1 MRFWKKMKNK
11 ITKPEE
17 SAKLK
22 DWKNKYD
29 QAKTA
34 YDGTLKEIKV
44 WEKLYDGTPEVN
56 GSRNS
61 GQPATKVSEN
71 VRNIIYELIES
82 QIDSS
87 IPMPKVIPI
96 HKEDEELAQIIENA
110 LENEIRRLHFNEIND
125 MQERTVPITGGDFF
139 HVEWD
144 NQKGF
149 HCTIGNV
156 SVTERHPKHVIP
168 QPGITNV
175 DDLDYV
181 FIVIPSTRDA
191 VKAKYNVDVSDA
203 KNDEITDEDRKNIY
217 AQEEIISVIKCY
229 YKHDGVIGLLT
240 WCEDYVLE
248 DFDDY
253 QARRLWRCV
262 KCGRVKE
269 GDECECGS
277 KKFEQTTE
285 EEEELVEDTQIF
297 GEVLPAMTMAEEPS
311 LDPYGNPMLDE
322 LTGEPIMI
330 STERRT
336 KIPYYKPD
344 VMPIVLRKNVSKHN
358 KLLGFS
364 DVCVI
369 EDQQDAVKKLGSKMQ
384 EKLLKGGSI
393 VTLPRNAKITTTD
406 KELKVVM
413 IDNPAQSE
421 MIQVKNI
428 QADVTMDRVMLET
441 NYDWAKSTLG
451 ITDAYQGKYDASA
464 RSGTAKQYSINQ
476 AAGRLESKRVMK
488 NTAYAKLY
496 ELMFKFMLAYADQP
510 IPLSKKNSDGQYEF
524 SHFNRYDFL
533 KRDEANELYWND
545 EFLFEVDPTS
555 TIMMNR
561 EAMWNQ
567 IDLKYQAGA
576 FGQIGTPE
584 ALVALWTFLADND
597 YPNAEAM
604 KKTFQDRLAQQQQ
617 QQQMMEQ
624 LQQLQMMQ
632 QMGGM
637 PNEMP
642 QM

>member
-1 MRFWKKMKNK
+1 MRLWKRMKNK
-11 ITKPEE
+11 LMKPEE
-17 SAKLK
+17 SEKLK
-22 DWKNKYD
+22 KWKNKYND
-29 QAKTA
+29 AKNA
-34 YDGTLKEIKV
+34 YKPTLEAIKH
-44 WEKLYDGTPEVN
+44 WEKLYEGTRQVN
-56 GSRNS
+56 GNPNKS
-61 GQPATKVSEN
+61 QAVTKDAIN
-71 VRNIIYELIES
+71 VRNIVYELIES

-87 IPMPKVIPI
+87 IPMPKVVPI
-96 HKEDEELAQIIENA
+96 HQEDVELAQIIENA

-125 MQERTVPITGGDFF
+125 QQERTVPVTGGDFF
-139 HVEWD
+139 FVEWD
-144 NQKGF
+144 NQKGY

-156 SVTERHPKHVIP
+156 AVSSRHPKYVIP
-168 QPGITNV
+168 QPGIKTIEEM
-175 DDLDYV
+175 DYV
-181 FIVIPSTRDA
+181 FVVIPTTRPA
-191 VKAKYNVDVSDA
+191 VKAKYNVDVADA
-203 KNDEITDEDRKNIY
+203 KNDEYLNTDERSY
-217 AQEEIISVIKCY
+217 QEQEEIIDLVKCY

-240 WCEDYVLE
+240 WVDEYVLE
-248 DFDDY
+248 DYDDY

-262 KCGRVKE
+262 KCGRVKD

-277 KKFEQTTE
+277 KKFEETTE
-285 EEEELVEDTQIF
+285 AEEELVENTTIYG
-297 GEVLPAMTMAEEPS
+297 GEVIPAMTMGREPA

-322 LTGEPIMI
+322 MGQPIMAEVE
-330 STERRT
+330 TRT

-344 VMPIVLRKNVSKHN
+344 SMPLILRRNVSKEN

-364 DVCVI
+364 DVMVI
-369 EDQQDAVKKLGSKMQ
+369 EDQQDAIKKLGSKVQ

-393 VTLPRNAKITTTD
+393 VTLPQNLKITTTEN
-406 KELKVVM
+406 ELKVVRV
-413 IDNPAQSE
+413 DNPAQVE
-421 MIQVKNI
+421 MIQTKNI
-428 QADVTMDRVMLET
+428 QPDVTNDRAVLEE
-441 NYDWAKSTLG
+441 NYAWAKSTLG

-510 IPLSKKNSDGQYEF
+510 IPLSKRNSNGVYEF
-524 SHFNRYDFL
+524 SHFNRYEFL
-533 KRDEANELYWND
+533 KRDEAGELYWND

-561 EAMWNQ
+561 EAMWQQ
-567 IDLKYQAGA
+567 IDLKYQSGA

-584 ALVALWTFLADND
+584 ASLAYWTFLADND

-604 KKTFQDRLAQQQQ
+604 KSYFEQKVQEQQAMMAQ
-617 QQQMMEQ
+617 QQQMM
-624 LQQLQMMQ
+624 MMAQ

-637 PNEMP
+637 QGEMP